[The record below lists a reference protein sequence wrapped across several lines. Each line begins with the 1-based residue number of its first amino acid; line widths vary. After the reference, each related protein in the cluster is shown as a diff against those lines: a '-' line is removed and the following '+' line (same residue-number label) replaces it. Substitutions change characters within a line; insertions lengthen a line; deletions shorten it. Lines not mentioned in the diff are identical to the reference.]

1 MAFDPYLDP
10 ETGVLKDLIGAKDKV
25 TPDLVEGDLSFAR
38 RVQLF
43 ESPPEPTGDLD
54 ELRAIHRQ
62 LFQDVYEWAGESRT
76 VDISKP
82 GDGNVF
88 FLSWR
93 RIEAA
98 AMYCARKVREDA
110 MLRGL
115 SREHFI
121 GPLAIHYDEWNHVQ
135 PFREGNGRVQRVFW
149 DRVVADAAWILDREP
164 VRGEINDEACRI
176 AAVSQDLGPLREM
189 FGRIVQ
195 RIPVF

>member
-10 ETGVLKDLIGAKDKV
+10 ETGVLKNLIGAKDTV
-25 TPDLVEGDLSFAR
+25 TLDLVEGDLSFAR

-43 ESPPEPTGDLD
+43 ETPVAATGDLA

-62 LFQDVYEWAGESRT
+62 LFQDVYEWAGEPRT

-88 FLSWR
+88 FLPWR
-93 RIEAA
+93 QIEAA
-98 AMYCARKVREDA
+98 AMHCARELREDA

-121 GPLAIHYDEWNHVQ
+121 DRLSTHYDAWNHVH

-149 DRVVADAAWILDREP
+149 DRVAADAGWILDWQP

-176 AAVSQDLGPLREM
+176 AAVRQDLGPLREM

-195 RIPVF
+195 RDPVT